1 MNSKTQTKNI
11 LIYPGHA
18 DPTQPYVALPTLK
31 AYLKQHS
38 VPCEVQ
44 DWNIEGLH
52 YLFGQAKQTKEKH
65 QKKLIEL
72 QSKKRKKLKE
82 KLELLKLYETQKGP
96 PLRWKNLVTTSTF
109 YDWQCYQESHKSIE
123 DYFEMLSA
131 LHHPYELGLEK
142 CTPLYSPWDPEALRQ
157 YISPLETFYKKKIKN
172 LAKNKIGFIGL
183 SLTFVSQLAET
194 FTICKLIKEECPEAF
209 IVLGGA
215 ALHQIASHMNEE
227 EQKFFFQYADALCT
241 YEGEEAL
248 VELHRILPEY
258 KKTKD
263 KKLLGQVPNLLL
275 QIDER
280 IVQTEIKMFE
290 LKESP
295 APDYSDLNL
304 KLYLAPTPILLYA
317 PTRGCYWN
325 KCSFCYYGFSQAS
338 THCYREKSPEQAAK
352 ELIELSK
359 KYKVKNFYISGD
371 VLSPK
376 FAVDLAKE
384 LKKKKAKIH
393 WSTDLRIERYYTPER
408 CRELYEG
415 GLKAVAF
422 GIESGSDEMLKHII
436 NKGMTRETAT
446 KVNRNFYEAGIAT
459 AWMTFLH
466 HPKETAEDAFATLNW
481 IREQQDYISLFI
493 VGEFG
498 LTPGSKI
505 YGEAKNFN
513 LKKIYYTAGDFFKL
527 YPLFEE
533 KTKDSSAEY
542 RAELAEEINEI
553 ATNFSLSHYPWAG
566 AISTHHS
573 LLYFLKY
580 GQDFFKEVEPLFTP
594 KKDLAPKK
602 LREEVEGKISLFLE
616 KALRPQK
623 NKAPLSFDL
632 LQKYLN
638 EN

>member
-1 MNSKTQTKNI
+1 M
-11 LIYPGHA
+11 
-18 DPTQPYVALPTLK
+18 
-31 AYLKQHS
+31 
-38 VPCEVQ
+38 
-44 DWNIEGLH
+44 
-52 YLFGQAKQTKEKH
+52 
-65 QKKLIEL
+65 
-72 QSKKRKKLKE
+72 
-82 KLELLKLYETQKGP
+82 
-96 PLRWKNLVTTSTF
+96 
-109 YDWQCYQESHKSIE
+109 
-123 DYFEMLSA
+123 
-131 LHHPYELGLEK
+131 
-142 CTPLYSPWDPEALRQ
+142 
-157 YISPLETFYKKKIKN
+157 KKKKY
-172 LAKNKIGFIGL
+172 
-183 SLTFVSQLAET
+183 
-194 FTICKLIKEECPEAF
+194 
-209 IVLGGA
+209 
-215 ALHQIASHMNEE
+215 
-227 EQKFFFQYADALCT
+227 FFRYSDILCT

-248 VELHRILPEY
+248 VKLHEILPVY
-258 KKTKD
+258 KKTKNP
-263 KKLLGQVPNLLL
+263 KLLL
-275 QIDER
+275 QIPNLLIQINDKV
-280 IVQTEIKMFE
+280 VQTEIKMFE

-304 KLYLAPTPILLYA
+304 KLYLAPSPILLYA

-338 THCYREKSPEQAAK
+338 THCYREKTPEKAAK

-359 KYKVKNFYISGD
+359 KHKVKNFYISGD

-408 CRELYEG
+408 CQELYEG
-415 GLKAVAF
+415 GLRAVAF
-422 GIESGSDEMLKHII
+422 GIESGSDDMLKNTI
-436 NKGMTRETAT
+436 NKGMTKDIAT
-446 KVNRNFYEAGIAT
+446 NVNRNFYEAGIAT

-533 KTKDSSAEY
+533 KTKNSSAQY

-553 ATNFSLSHYPWAG
+553 ASNFNLSHYPWAG

-573 LLYFLKY
+573 LLYFLEY
-580 GQDFFKEVEPLFTP
+580 GQNFFKEIETHFPA
-594 KKDLAPKK
+594 K
-602 LREEVEGKISLFLE
+602 KISVPPKLQKEVDEKISFFLE
-616 KALRPQK
+616 KALQPQK
-623 NKAPLSFDL
+623 NEAPLSFDL
-632 LQKYLN
+632 LQNFLD